1 MEKEVLF
8 MNKKYLSFRTDMAD
22 ERVDTYTRVNNLSE
36 IDGIKV
42 ENKVEDGVTTTV
54 VDVLNENGKEAVKKD
69 IGRYITIDINET
81 IDLKEDSDKIA
92 KVLSNSIN
100 SMIDNDFKKSI
111 LVVGLGNESVTP
123 DSLGPKVIK
132 NINVT
137 RHILNFAK
145 DLVESN
151 TRSVS
156 AIAPGVLGTTGIETS
171 EIVLSIVKSVKPDI
185 LIVID
190 NLASSSIHRIGNTI
204 QLSNTGITPGSGV
217 RNKRE
222 GINKDTVGIPVI
234 AIGVPSVVDMAC
246 FILQKKK

>member
-22 ERVDTYTRVNNLSE
+22 ERVDTYKRVNNLSE

-100 SMIDNDFKKSI
+100 SMIDNDI
-111 LVVGLGNESVTP
+111 
-123 DSLGPKVIK
+123 
-132 NINVT
+132 
-137 RHILNFAK
+137 
-145 DLVESN
+145 
-151 TRSVS
+151 
-156 AIAPGVLGTTGIETS
+156 
-171 EIVLSIVKSVKPDI
+171 
-185 LIVID
+185 
-190 NLASSSIHRIGNTI
+190 SSG
-204 QLSNTGITPGSGV
+204 
-217 RNKRE
+217 
-222 GINKDTVGIPVI
+222 
-234 AIGVPSVVDMAC
+234 AW
-246 FILQKKK
+246 